1 LFSSSTAAAAVRV
14 SVRLVL
20 HSVVQNRA
28 TGTVRGGAL
37 RELQRVY
44 RQRRPAAAGTAF
56 PSDADALGRVQ
67 EALIST
73 PARARFREV
82 MRAVFG

>member
-44 RQRRPAAAGTAF
+44 RQRRLAAGTAF